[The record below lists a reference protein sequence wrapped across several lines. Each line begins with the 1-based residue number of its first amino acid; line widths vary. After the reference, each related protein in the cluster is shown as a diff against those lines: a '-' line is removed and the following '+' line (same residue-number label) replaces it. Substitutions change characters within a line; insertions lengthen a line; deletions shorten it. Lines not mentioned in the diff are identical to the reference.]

1 MSFSFV
7 CFYVH
12 KAVVVKLKFERYVPY
27 VFLGKS
33 FACSRVLTNFKLV
46 SRGTEM
52 HGVVSEVGVMY
63 FCMRFLIFQ
72 IAIFYWHTL
81 GFRGRSVNT
90 YFLDTSPQVSPTLGR
105 CSGRHVSRYK
115 ERYHEIK
122 KRNWKMF
129 HGTNQNF
136 LSNHE

>member
-12 KAVVVKLKFERYVPY
+12 KAAVVKLKFERYMPY

-63 FCMRFLIFQ
+63 FWMRFLIFQ
-72 IAIFYWHTL
+72 IAIFYWHTS

-105 CSGRHVSRYK
+105 CSGD
-115 ERYHEIK
+115 
-122 KRNWKMF
+122 M
-129 HGTNQNF
+129 
-136 LSNHE
+136 

>member
-12 KAVVVKLKFERYVPY
+12 KAAVVKLKFERYVPY
-27 VFLGKS
+27 VFLDKS

-63 FCMRFLIFQ
+63 FCMRFFFFCHILL
-72 IAIFYWHTL
+72 AY
-81 GFRGRSVNT
+81 FRVSWALSKYLFFRYFPSGLAHVGQVFRKTCESV
-90 YFLDTSPQVSPTLGR
+90 
-105 CSGRHVSRYK
+105 
-115 ERYHEIK
+115 
-122 KRNWKMF
+122 
-129 HGTNQNF
+129 
-136 LSNHE
+136 